1 MQSSVRDLGSVELWQ
16 ASASRALRRRETYR
30 RKRQLR
36 RMSVPGS
43 TSTQPEGAAC
53 ASPSAHL
60 PDGDLDPARGHA
72 RAIAQAGAVVGAVTL
87 FVLAGWFT
95 EPVREVLGRIGLSVP
110 ALVYAGV
117 LVLVAVRIVVRSR
130 PDLLA
135 RLRPLG
141 RLSAPAG
148 LAGRTSGVVAARSG
162 PETTGRVTTA
172 AATTAGA
179 NGANDARRPVTI
191 LNRRLHPRGNRY
203 IFTPKD
209 FQHVRCQTCP

>member
-1 MQSSVRDLGSVELWQ
+1 
-16 ASASRALRRRETYR
+16 
-30 RKRQLR
+30 
-36 RMSVPGS
+36 MSVPGS

-53 ASPSAHL
+53 ASPSAHV

-72 RAIAQAGAVVGAVTL
+72 RAIVQAGAVVGAVTL

-148 LAGRTSGVVAARSG
+148 LAGSMIAFVIPLFSTWETGKGSYGMAGGVIPYGDGALYFGGAQRLLFNGSLDDWNSRRPLSTLFLAVELAATNLDLRLSLVIQALLVGIACYLAARV
-162 PETTGRVTTA
+162 VTLEL
-172 AATTAGA
+172 GIV
-179 NGANDARRPVTI
+179 G
-191 LNRRLHPRGNRY
+191 G
-203 IFTPKD
+203 
-209 FQHVRCQTCP
+209 